1 MIPELSSTQRIH
13 LLRRAQELGLLEPGD
28 LEMNLDP
35 AAPTLSESD
44 LRDRFDRLVK
54 SGRISPSF
62 IESELQQVNALP
74 TTQGED
80 PYNSLDRLALLR
92 EADPS
97 HPEMMN
103 AFPLPKGGRYVPLA
117 YLGDG
122 GMGRVYK
129 AFDLQLKR
137 VVALKFLKRLEKETL
152 DRFLQEGRAQAQI
165 DHPHVANVYSVGQVD
180 GHPYLAMRFIDGPTL
195 RAALP
200 VLNLQQKVRIIKAAA
215 EALHACHRMGIVH
228 RDVKPTNI
236 MLERTE
242 NGDWWPFIMD
252 FGLAREM
259 DSESQTVTGV
269 IVGTPVYCSPEQVQG
284 HVSEVDRRSD
294 VYSLGATLYEALC
307 GEPPFPAQ
315 GSLVDL
321 VRRIVEEDPPSLI
334 RRVPNLP
341 QDLETLCMKALSKEA
356 TRRYDSARAFAEDLG
371 RFLDGDPIQART
383 TSLAYRLLKRLQK
396 NRILA
401 VVVLVATLIIA
412 TLAAFGISMALRSRI
427 TAQSAQRFGRE
438 AEQIEIALF
447 RAYVLPLHDTRPTR
461 RMVEARLQSLRAE
474 LSREGRW
481 SQAAGHLALGR
492 GYLALGHLEAA
503 RKALE
508 TARRLAPKDPET
520 AMSLGT
526 VLARL
531 YQDELSGLRGK
542 ARDDRKRDL
551 EASLHRPAL
560 DCLRQGQ
567 EVSPERAAFGS
578 ALLALVEERIPEA
591 ASQARLAA
599 TLAPWNHEAYIL
611 LGDIHRAEA
620 AASLAHG
627 NFEAAEAA
635 LVVAEDDVRQAQ
647 TIARSAPAAY
657 RAELELKL
665 MRFQLLMDRGRATEK
680 DRDAAMAAAT
690 RALEADPEDVQTLG
704 YQAAIHRRWAH
715 QLLRLNQ
722 NPSQDLARAVEISE
736 RGLRYRPDD
745 GPLLN
750 NLASA
755 LRNLAEWQVGQG
767 ENPQPTLTRAV
778 EVLQKGLT
786 LGRFQ
791 DWFYNNLGICKSVL
805 GDWKAAHGQD
815 PLVDYRESQLAF
827 QKAMSIRPWVGHA
840 SSQGVTE
847 LVWAAFLEQSGADPL
862 PMLRSALASF
872 QAGLALNPGSYQCHT
887 GAAMT
892 LAELARHHEPSATA
906 KQIREHVDRTLSLNP
921 NQGLDPWLVRIQ
933 VAQLDPRDP
942 KDLTHALAQAQ
953 QKIQSGEDRLQWA
966 ETLLD
971 IQGLPDQRPR
981 LSQLLPSLPR
991 TTRDG
996 SRVAW
1001 LEARV
1006 LARLGKKEE
1015 ARRRAAEAL
1024 ALNGNLK
1031 AAVIREGLQ

>member
-35 AAPTLSESD
+35 TAPTLSESD
-44 LRDRFDRLVK
+44 LRERFDRLVK

-62 IESELQQVNALP
+62 IESELQQGNALP
-74 TTQGED
+74 TTREDD

-242 NGDWWPFIMD
+242 SGDWWPFIMD

-259 DSESQTVTGV
+259 NSDSHTVTGV

-341 QDLETLCMKALSKEA
+341 RDLETLCMKALSKEA

-383 TSLAYRLLKRLQK
+383 TSLAYRLLKKLQK
-396 NRILA
+396 NRLLA
-401 VVVLVATLIIA
+401 SVVLVASLIII
-412 TLAAFGISMALRSRI
+412 TLAAFGVSMALRSRI
-427 TAQSAQRFGRE
+427 TAQSALRFGRE
-438 AEQIEIALF
+438 AEQIEISLF

-461 RMVEARLQSLRAE
+461 RQVEARLQSLRAE
-474 LSREGRW
+474 LSRESRW

-492 GYLALGHLEAA
+492 GYLALGHLDEA

-560 DCLRQGQ
+560 ECLRQGR
-567 EVSPERAAFGS
+567 EVSPERAAYSS

-599 TLAPWNHEAYIL
+599 TLAPWNHEAHIL

-620 AASLAHG
+620 AAALARG

-635 LVVAEDDVRQAQ
+635 LASAEGDVIQAQ
-647 TIARSAPAAY
+647 TIARSAPDAY
-657 RAELELKL
+657 RAEVELKL

-680 DRDAAMAAAT
+680 ARDEAMAAAT

-736 RGLRYRPDD
+736 RGLRYRPEN

-755 LRNLAEWQVGQG
+755 LRNLAEWQVSQG
-767 ENPQPTLTRAV
+767 EDPKATLARAV

-786 LGRFQ
+786 LGRYQ
-791 DWFYNNLGICKSVL
+791 DWFYNNLGICLSVM
-805 GDWKAAHGQD
+805 GDWKANHGED
-815 PLVDYRESQLAF
+815 PSADYRESQLAF
-827 QKAMSIRPWVGHA
+827 QKGMAIRPWVGHA
-840 SSQGVTE
+840 NSQGITE
-847 LVWAAFLEQSGADPL
+847 LAWAAFLEQSGADPV
-862 PMLRSALASF
+862 PILRSALASF
-872 QAGLALNPGSYQCHT
+872 RAGLALNPGSYQCHT
-887 GAAMT
+887 GAAMA
-892 LAELARHHEPSATA
+892 LVELARHHEPSATGD
-906 KQIREHVDRTLSLNP
+906 QIREHLDRTLTLNP
-921 NQGLDPWLVRIQ
+921 NQGLDPWLLRVQ
-933 VAQLDPRDP
+933 VAYLAPRDAQEMNQ
-942 KDLTHALAQAQ
+942 ALSRIPQ
-953 QKIQSGEDRLQWA
+953 QLKGAEERIHWA
-966 ETLLD
+966 ETLLELE
-971 IQGLPDQRPR
+971 QLPDQRQR
-981 LSQLLPSLPR
+981 LAQLLPALGREAQENGRS
-991 TTRDG
+991 
-996 SRVAW
+996 AW
-1001 LEARV
+1001 LEARI
-1006 LARLGKKEE
+1006 LARLGKRDE
-1015 ARRRAAEAL
+1015 ARRRAGAAL
-1024 ALNGNLK
+1024 RQNSNLK
-1031 AAVIREGLQ
+1031 AAIIRAALQ